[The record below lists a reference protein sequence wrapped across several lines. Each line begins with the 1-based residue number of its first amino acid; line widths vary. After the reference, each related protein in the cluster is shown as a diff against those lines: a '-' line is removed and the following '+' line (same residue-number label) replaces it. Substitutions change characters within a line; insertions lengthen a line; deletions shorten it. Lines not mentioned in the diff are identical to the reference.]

1 MSSNLEAARTQDR
14 RRALEVLRDT
24 LAAALDVAEPNVQ
37 AQIAAQ
43 YRAALAELAGLP
55 EIGKVN
61 KRDELAARRA
71 DRQSAA
77 QAVEPSKPKG
87 RKRGA

>member
-1 MSSNLEAARTQDR
+1 MSNLDAARSNDR
-14 RRALEVLRDT
+14 RRALEQLRDT

-55 EIGKVN
+55 DTGRVN
-61 KRDELAARRA
+61 KRDELAARRQ
-71 DRQSAA
+71 DRQAA
-77 QAVEPSKPKG
+77 AKAVEPARAKG
-87 RKRGA
+87 KKRGA